1 MQKLI
6 ISTWTTT
13 IQVKNKEFI
22 IYLDANNLYGWAMSQ
37 PLAIGNFIWMNSPED
52 FDVMSIPNDGPQGY
66 ILEVDLG

>member
-37 PLAIGNFIWMNSPED
+37 PLAIGNFIWMNSTED

-66 ILEVDLG
+66 ILEADLG